1 MDNNKNATS
10 GIKIE
15 KKTIIGITVLLF
27 AIMIFAGILT
37 QVVPTGMYHTDSSG
51 AIINGTYHEIP
62 REEVGYS
69 FWRVF
74 VSPIETFIYSTGD
87 ALTGVSIILVIVLI
101 GGTFLILDKSGVLK
115 YMMNVVVNKFS
126 DKKYILL
133 SVMIF
138 FCMLLSSFAGIL
150 EESVTL
156 VPLAVAIS
164 LSLGWDSFVGL
175 GFSLIAVAF
184 GYSAATFNPFNVGI
198 VQSMAN
204 LPMFSGVLFR
214 CFIFAV
220 IYSILTFFLVR
231 YAKIVEKNP
240 QSSLCYESDVELRER
255 FLDKAETEKALS
267 NPMMKKASGAFI
279 KALLAVLVITVV
291 CLVTNTFIEDRSIS
305 DIIGYLPLVSM
316 AILFTVGG
324 MRAGHI
330 SGIKGKELVSGF
342 ITGAK
347 TILPVAPVIILI
359 ICVTYILKQGMI
371 IDTLLY
377 WVYNLIKGVNPYIS
391 IVIIFFVICVFE
403 FFIGSGSAKAFLL
416 MPILIPLVDML
427 SIGRQNLIV
436 AFCLSDGLCNVLFPT
451 NGLLIIALG
460 IINISYFK
468 YIKITWK
475 LFLAEFA
482 ASIGLMM
489 LGNVIGY

>member
-1 MDNNKNATS
+1 MDQKEKITS

-15 KKTIIGITVLLF
+15 KKTVIGITVLLF
-27 AIMIFAGILT
+27 AIMIFAGVLT
-37 QVVPTGMYHTDSSG
+37 QVVPTGVYHTDSNG
-51 AIINGTYHEIP
+51 TIINGTYHEID

-74 VSPIETFIYSTGD
+74 ISPIETFIYSTGD
-87 ALTGVSIILVIVLI
+87 ALTGVSIILIIVLI

-150 EESVTL
+150 EESITL

-214 CFIFAV
+214 CFVFVI
-220 IYSILTFFLVR
+220 IYSILTAFLVH
-231 YAKIVEKNP
+231 YAKKVEKNP
-240 QSSLCYESDVELRER
+240 KCSLCYESDKELRER
-255 FLDKAETEKALS
+255 FLNKTETEKALS

-279 KALLAVLVITVV
+279 KALLAVLVITVI
-291 CLVTNTFIEDRSIS
+291 CLVTNTFIEDRTIS
-305 DIIGYLPLVSM
+305 DIIGYAPLISM

-324 MRAGHI
+324 MRAGYI
-330 SGIKGKELVSGF
+330 SGIKGKELVSNF
-342 ITGAK
+342 IAGAK

-391 IVIIFFVICVFE
+391 IIIIFFVICIFE

-468 YIKITWK
+468 YIKISWK
-475 LFLAEFA
+475 LFLLEYI
-482 ASIGLMM
+482 ASVGLMT
-489 LGNVIGY
+489 LGTAIGY